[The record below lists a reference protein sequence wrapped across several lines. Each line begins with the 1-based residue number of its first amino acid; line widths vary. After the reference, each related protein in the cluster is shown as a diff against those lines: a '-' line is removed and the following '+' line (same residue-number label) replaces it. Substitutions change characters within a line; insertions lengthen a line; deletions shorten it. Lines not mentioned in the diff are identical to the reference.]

1 MERKLSK
8 NAKKVWRTRC
18 AMVCLLFA
26 FISGGIYIFSPLI
39 AFIVAGV
46 DLLTFINYIP
56 YCRNLLFIMVTTLVV
71 RKDCITITK
80 GILMRKRMNI
90 MAKKIQYVELIQTP
104 VQRLFKVYTVAFH
117 TAGATTYVSQVDA
130 DLGRLFRSYKE

>member
-46 DLLTFINYIP
+46 DLLTFLIIYLIAVP
-56 YCRNLLFIMVTTLVV
+56 LVYHVTTLVV
-71 RKDCITITK
+71 RKDGITITK

-90 MAKKIQYVELIQTP
+90 MAKKNSVC
-104 VQRLFKVYTVAFH
+104 
-117 TAGATTYVSQVDA
+117 
-130 DLGRLFRSYKE
+130 

>member
-46 DLLTFINYIP
+46 DLLTF
-56 YCRNLLFIMVTTLVV
+56 L
-71 RKDCITITK
+71 K
-80 GILMRKRMNI
+80 
-90 MAKKIQYVELIQTP
+90 
-104 VQRLFKVYTVAFH
+104 
-117 TAGATTYVSQVDA
+117 
-130 DLGRLFRSYKE
+130 

>member
-18 AMVCLLFA
+18 AMICLLFA
-26 FISGGIYIFSPLI
+26 FISGCIYIFSPLI

-46 DLLTFINYIP
+46 DLLTFLIIYLIAVP
-56 YCRNLLFIMVTTLVV
+56 LVYHVTTLVV
-71 RKDCITITK
+71 RKDGITITK

-117 TAGATTYVSQVDA
+117 TAGATAYVSQVDA

>member
-1 MERKLSK
+1 MKRKLSK
-8 NAKKVWRTRC
+8 NSKKVWRTRC

-46 DLLTFINYIP
+46 DLLTFLIIYLIAVP
-56 YCRNLLFIMVTTLVV
+56 LVYHVTTLVV
-71 RKDCITITK
+71 RKDGIT
-80 GILMRKRMNI
+80 MRKRMNI

-130 DLGRLFRSYKE
+130 DLGRLFRAYKE

>member
-46 DLLTFINYIP
+46 DLLTFLIIYLIAVPLSCYNTCCKERRYHHNQRYI
-56 YCRNLLFIMVTTLVV
+56 
-71 RKDCITITK
+71 DE
-80 GILMRKRMNI
+80 
-90 MAKKIQYVELIQTP
+90 KKNE
-104 VQRLFKVYTVAFH
+104 H
-117 TAGATTYVSQVDA
+117 NG
-130 DLGRLFRSYKE
+130 KENSVC